1 MQKVPKISRKD
12 DYVKKCLCIK
22 FGKTFLIAEEK
33 SFKKKKRG
41 LPPVWREAEIVR
53 KKALRYPS
61 LQADRLC
68 SSRRR

>member
-1 MQKVPKISRKD
+1 MQKVPKTLRKD
-12 DYVKKCLCIK
+12 DYVKKCLSIK

-41 LPPVWREAEIVR
+41 LPPSRREAQIAR

-61 LQADRLC
+61 LPAGRLC